1 MELTGAVVAPIQDV
15 LLLIADQWRG
25 DTLGQF
31 GTPGVITPNLD
42 ALAAEGVTFTNHWCQ
57 ASPCGP
63 SRRSLMTG
71 TEALVHG
78 QWTNDEIGV
87 GTLPTL
93 GQAVRAAGITPALVG
108 YTDTPTSAWDPQQG
122 WLATNGRP
130 GSETEVGPSLY
141 DPAFQL
147 VRPFF
152 WQLGFPSYRA
162 HLESLGYQPLAEDV
176 MGIYPPDGSPDEC
189 GLAPSVVPAE
199 HSDTAWLT
207 DAALDLLDH
216 SESPMLLHLNWLRP
230 HPPLVPPAPY
240 HRLVDPDAVALP
252 RRPIPLADQTD
263 QHPFFAA
270 AGGGRRQLREYLQRS
285 RRVSE
290 VTEADDRHLRA
301 AYYGLCAEVDHHLGR
316 AIDRL
321 KATGRW
327 DRTMVIFL
335 SDHGDALG
343 DHWLYGR
350 RGPFDGHFRVPCI
363 IRDPRPGAESTRGT
377 TVDRFTTNI
386 DIMPTILDAI
396 GTACPDGIGGRSLG
410 PLFRSEGGGGGGPG
424 TSNWRDHVRY
434 EMDWTDHGLGR
445 DGVADRFVSVR
456 TDRYRYTTFTD
467 LPPLLFDTVEDPEE
481 STNRAGDPV
490 LASVED
496 ELHQHTLAP

>member
-1 MELTGAVVAPIQDV
+1 
-15 LLLIADQWRG
+15 
-25 DTLGQF
+25 
-31 GTPGVITPNLD
+31 
-42 ALAAEGVTFTNHWCQ
+42 
-57 ASPCGP
+57 
-63 SRRSLMTG
+63 
-71 TEALVHG
+71 
-78 QWTNDEIGV
+78 
-87 GTLPTL
+87 
-93 GQAVRAAGITPALVG
+93 
-108 YTDTPTSAWDPQQG
+108 
-122 WLATNGRP
+122 
-130 GSETEVGPSLY
+130 
-141 DPAFQL
+141 
-147 VRPFF
+147 
-152 WQLGFPSYRA
+152 
-162 HLESLGYQPLAEDV
+162 LESLGYQPLAEDV

-240 HRLVDPDAVALP
+240 HRIVDPDAVALP
-252 RRPIPLADQTD
+252 RRPLPLTTQTA
-263 QHPFFAA
+263 QHPLFAA
-270 AGGGRRQLREYLQRS
+270 AGNGHRQLREYLQRPC
-285 RRVSE
+285 RVSE
-290 VTEADDRHLRA
+290 VTNADDRHLRA
-301 AYYGLCAEVDHHLGR
+301 AYYGLCAEADHHLGR
-316 AIDRL
+316 VIDRL

-456 TDRYRYTTFTD
+456 TDRYRYITFTD